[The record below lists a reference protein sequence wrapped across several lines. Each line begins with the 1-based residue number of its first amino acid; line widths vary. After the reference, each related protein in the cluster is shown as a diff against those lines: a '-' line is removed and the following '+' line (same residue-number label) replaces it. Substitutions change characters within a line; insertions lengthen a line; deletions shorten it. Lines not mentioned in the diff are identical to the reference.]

1 MNYIVH
7 GVAENQTQLSDL
19 HFTYLEEQS
28 EHPGHPGKTLILLP
42 GLLAKLNSTQ
52 KIFQG

>member
-7 GVAENQTQLSDL
+7 GVAENQTQLSD
-19 HFTYLEEQS
+19 FTYLEEQS
-28 EHPGHPGKTLILLP
+28 EHPGHPGKTPILLP

>member
-1 MNYIVH
+1 MDCIVH
-7 GVAENQTQLSDL
+7 GVAESQTQLGDF

-28 EHPGHPGKTLILLP
+28 GHPGKPPMLLR